1 MQCVCVC
8 EDARSEGSDGGVKLV
23 DGGEEVKNLSH
34 HLRHNKQWERITLSL
49 LLSLAE
55 TPFFCPSD

>member
-1 MQCVCVC
+1 MYVKRKWAILGGKRLCEMRCVC

-34 HLRHNKQWERITLSL
+34 HL
-49 LLSLAE
+49 
-55 TPFFCPSD
+55 

>member
-1 MQCVCVC
+1 MY
-8 EDARSEGSDGGVKLV
+8 EDARSEGSDREVKLV

-34 HLRHNKQWERITLSL
+34 HLRHNKQWKRITLSL
-49 LLSLAE
+49 LLYLSE